1 MEASQAEEGGI
12 GGMIWVTVEYRL
24 NVLCAFPLFLP
35 TAPLPHP
42 HQHAAASAAQA
53 PPLLLDSY

>member
-24 NVLCAFPLFLP
+24 NVLCVCP
-35 TAPLPHP
+35 TT
-42 HQHAAASAAQA
+42 HAAASAA
-53 PPLLLDSY
+53 PHHCCWTY